1 MKQVVV
7 AAVLLVA
14 FFVGGPW
21 FAGKVGPGLADAIT
35 QWATEKPCPTATASP
50 TRPTHHAR
58 PHPTRTPQAA
68 TPRPRKPR
76 HRKPHPRKPRASAS
90 ATSSCGPSPSSSSR

>member
-58 PHPTRTPQAA
+58 PHHTRTPQAA
-68 TPRPRKPR
+68 TPRPRKS
-76 HRKPHPRKPRASAS
+76 RAEVRRCCWSEPCPTAPAS
-90 ATSSCGPSPSSSSR
+90 TGSRT